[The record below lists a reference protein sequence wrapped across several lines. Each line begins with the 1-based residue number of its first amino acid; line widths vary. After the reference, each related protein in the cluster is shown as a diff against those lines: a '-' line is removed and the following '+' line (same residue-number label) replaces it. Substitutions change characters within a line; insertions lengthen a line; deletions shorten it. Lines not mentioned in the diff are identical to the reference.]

1 MAMKP
6 GITTKLFLAVLVTGI
21 LVTLAMGVAAHISFT
36 RGFLGY
42 LNDQGIERAENL
54 LPTLSAA
61 YKARGSWEFLR
72 GNKLSALVWNTYE
85 AIVDACVSAWHFLI
99 GDPERIRSI
108 GTRDWACVSV

>member
-72 GNKLSALVWNTYE
+72 GNPR
-85 AIVDACVSAWHFLI
+85 AWF
-99 GDPERIRSI
+99 
-108 GTRDWACVSV
+108 